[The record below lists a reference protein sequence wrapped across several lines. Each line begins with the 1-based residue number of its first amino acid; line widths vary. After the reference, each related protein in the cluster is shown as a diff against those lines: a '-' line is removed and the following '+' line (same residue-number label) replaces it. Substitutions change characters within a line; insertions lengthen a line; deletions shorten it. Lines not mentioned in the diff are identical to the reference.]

1 MGYKNKLWA
10 IIPARSG
17 SRGLK
22 NKNIIKFL
30 NKPLLVHSINFA
42 KKLKFVDKVIL
53 STDSKKYKKIG
64 EKNGAEVPFLRSKKA
79 SSSHS
84 MEEDVLEDLR
94 KKLIK
99 NDIMPP
105 DYVLWLRPTC
115 PLRNLNTYY
124 KAYKKFK
131 KLEKSVCIVS
141 QTDPRVFI
149 SKKNVLIPL
158 NQNFK
163 NKSMVRRQECK
174 PAFKIFFGEFFKF
187 PKKYD
192 KKFLGRQIN
201 YVEQDDFCNID
212 IDTKKQMQ
220 LYETIIRLNK
230 KQYEKFLHT
239 S

>member
-1 MGYKNKLWA
+1 MGYKKKLWA

-17 SRGLK
+17 SKGFK

-94 KKLIK
+94 KNLTKQKI
-99 NDIMPP
+99 IPP

-115 PLRNLNTYY
+115 PLRNLKNYY
-124 KAYKKFK
+124 EAYKKFIK
-131 KLEKSVCIVS
+131 SRKSVCIVS

-149 SKKNVLIPL
+149 SKKNILIPL

-163 NKSMVRRQECK
+163 NKSMVRRQDCK
-174 PAFKIFFGEFFKF
+174 PAYKIFFGEFFKF
-187 PKKYD
+187 PKKYN
-192 KKFLGRQIN
+192 KKFLGKQI
-201 YVEQDDFCNID
+201 YFVEQDDLCNID
-212 IDTKKQMQ
+212 IDTKKQMK
-220 LYETIIRLNK
+220 LYEKIISLNK
-230 KQYEKFLHT
+230 RQYEKFLHT
-239 S
+239 N